1 MKQNLTY
8 TRFEKG
14 DIMRYLKLC
23 IGLATLLVTQAAVA
37 NTGKKT
43 LCVYDPAGGN
53 GDIFNMMKQYQIGA
67 LPLGVSF
74 ELKPYTNEKTAAA
87 DFQAKQCDA
96 VLVTG
101 TRARPFHKFAGT
113 LEAMGAL
120 PDYKNLNTIVKA
132 LARPGAAKFMKSGA
146 FESAGIFPAGAVY
159 LFVNDKSIN
168 NVEKLAGKRLA
179 TLAFDEAAKTMVR
192 KVGASMTAADVS
204 TFAPMFNNGSVDAC
218 YAPAFAYKAL
228 ELYKGIG
235 SKGGVIRY
243 PLAQMTMQL
252 LIRSADFPADYP
264 QKSRVLAAKNFASG
278 LKISR
283 QAESAIPSKH
293 WIDIP
298 DADKKKYDQM
308 FLDVRVELRD
318 TQKVYHPVA
327 LKLMRKIRCKA
338 DPSRAECVMKRE

>member
-1 MKQNLTY
+1 
-8 TRFEKG
+8 
-14 DIMRYLKLC
+14 
-23 IGLATLLVTQAAVA
+23 
-37 NTGKKT
+37 
-43 LCVYDPAGGN
+43 
-53 GDIFNMMKQYQIGA
+53 
-67 LPLGVSF
+67 
-74 ELKPYTNEKTAAA
+74 
-87 DFQAKQCDA
+87 
-96 VLVTG
+96 
-101 TRARPFHKFAGT
+101 
-113 LEAMGAL
+113 
-120 PDYKNLNTIVKA
+120 
-132 LARPGAAKFMKSGA
+132 
-146 FESAGIFPAGAVY
+146 
-159 LFVNDKSIN
+159 
-168 NVEKLAGKRLA
+168 LA